1 MRKESEMKPVPHKAR
16 RGPAAEALTRSF
28 PHQDQV
34 QEQLKQRKQAQLARL
49 KEGKKSHGN

>member
-1 MRKESEMKPVPHKAR
+1 MKPIPQKAR

-49 KEGKKSHGN
+49 KEGRKSHGS